1 MSIKAMNWAWEQ
13 KLPPSSKL
21 ILMAIADAADEEGD
35 CWPKVKTIAKKC
47 GVSDR
52 TVQRILK
59 EFITNGLISVT
70 PRFSQD
76 RRQVSNNYRLNP
88 QNSYPD
94 NLSPPLAP
102 RSLRDEADVTPGPS
116 KRCRGVGDA
125 VMSDLEPPYES
136 PRESLAAKTPD
147 LTLPKSLTLSE
158 RKAINRMLEG
168 RSYAYSK
175 DALEALST
183 AIDEGQIHTSR
194 INWFQGMLRR
204 KDNNSFRGVDG
215 KSSTGFTSETEQ
227 TYREKLIVKGLSVE
241 DATLIASKTYKSRDA
256 L

>member
-52 TVQRILK
+52 TVQRVLK
-59 EFITNGLISVT
+59 EFIANGLISVT

-102 RSLRDEADVTPGPS
+102 HSRRGEADVTPGAS

-125 VMSDLEPPYES
+125 VMSDLEPPHES
-136 PRESLAAKTPD
+136 PRESLAARIPD

-158 RKAINRMLEG
+158 RKAVNQLLEG

-175 DALEALST
+175 DALEAL
-183 AIDEGQIHTSR
+183 ADALDEGQIHTSR
-194 INWFQGMLRR
+194 LNWFQGMLRR
-204 KDNNSFRGVDG
+204 KDRTASRGTRRET
-215 KSSTGFTSETEQ
+215 SIGFTSETED
-227 TYREKLIVKGLSVE
+227 TYRDKLILKGVSVE
-241 DATLIASKTYKSRDA
+241 DATLIASKTYKSRNEF
-256 L
+256 

>member
-52 TVQRILK
+52 TVQRVFK
-59 EFITNGLISVT
+59 EFIANGLISVT

-102 RSLRDEADVTPGPS
+102 HSRRGEADVTPGAS

-125 VMSDLEPPYES
+125 VMSDLEPPHEPPKES
-136 PRESLAAKTPD
+136 VAKNASIP
-147 LTLPKSLTLSE
+147 TLPKGLTSTE
-158 RKAINRMLEG
+158 RKVISEMLEG
-168 RSYAYSK
+168 RPYAYSK
-175 DALEALST
+175 DLVDSLVDAL
-183 AIDEGQIHTSR
+183 DNNRIHTSPLQ
-194 INWFQGMLRR
+194 WFRGVLRR
-204 KDNNSFRGVDG
+204 KDKNTSRSIKGEAITEFA
-215 KSSTGFTSETEQ
+215 TGTED
-227 TYREKLIVKGLSVE
+227 TYREKLISKGVSAE
-241 DATLIASKTYKSRDA
+241 DATLIASKTYKSRNIF
-256 L
+256 